1 MDPKKTILIVEDD
14 VFLSDMYQTK
24 FVESGYEVKVAGDG
38 QQGLSMLQEGL
49 RPDMVLLDIVMPKM
63 DGIEMLTAV
72 KKEEKLKNIPVIL
85 LTNLGQESDITRGM
99 ELGALDY
106 FVKAHFT
113 PSEVVKKVEALFT
126 KLQPPQQ

>member
-1 MDPKKTILIVEDD
+1 MEDD
-14 VFLSDMYQTK
+14 VFLSDMYQAK
-24 FVESGYEVKVAGDG
+24 FIESGYDVKVAEDG
-38 QQGLSMLQEGL
+38 LQGLMMLQDGL

-72 KKEEKLKNIPVIL
+72 KKEEKLKDIPMVL

-106 FVKAHFT
+106 FIKAHFI
-113 PSEVVKKVEALFT
+113 PSVVAKKVEALFT
-126 KLQPPQQ
+126 KLQIPQQ

>member
-1 MDPKKTILIVEDD
+1 MENKKTILIVEDD
-14 VFLSDMYQTK
+14 IFLSDMYQTK
-24 FVESGYEVKVAGDG
+24 FVEAGYNVKVAGDG
-38 QQGLSMLQEGL
+38 QEGLSALQEGL

-72 KKEEKLKNIPVIL
+72 KKDEKLKDIPVVL

-99 ELGALDY
+99 DLGALDY

-113 PSEVVKKVEALFT
+113 PSEVAKKVETLFAT
-126 KLQPPQQ
+126 IQASKQ

>member
-1 MDPKKTILIVEDD
+1 MENKKTILIVEDD

-24 FVESGYEVKVAGDG
+24 FVESGYDVKVAGDG
-38 QQGLSMLQEGL
+38 QQGLTMLQDGL

-63 DGIEMLTAV
+63 DGIEMFTAV
-72 KKEEKLKNIPVIL
+72 KKEEKLKDIPVIL

-126 KLQPPQQ
+126 KIQTPQQ